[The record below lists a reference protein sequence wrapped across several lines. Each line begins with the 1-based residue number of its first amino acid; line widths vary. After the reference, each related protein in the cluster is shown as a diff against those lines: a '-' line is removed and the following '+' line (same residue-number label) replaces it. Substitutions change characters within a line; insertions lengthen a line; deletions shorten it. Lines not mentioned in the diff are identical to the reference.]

1 VVLEP
6 RDLESAVH
14 DLQPVDVDHGLGEPG
29 GGLLVNLLDGPV
41 GEQSVRG
48 LLVRNAPE
56 VVEVADDLGPRA
68 SQYSCQRSHS
78 PIGGEGCSH
87 LYPCGHVSPPHAP
100 SQTSY

>member
-6 RDLESAVH
+6 RDLEAAVH
-14 DLQPVDVDHGLGEPG
+14 DLQPVDVDHGLGKPS

-56 VVEVADDLGPRA
+56 VVEVAYDLRPRA
-68 SQYSCQRSHS
+68 S
-78 PIGGEGCSH
+78 
-87 LYPCGHVSPPHAP
+87 
-100 SQTSY
+100 

>member
-1 VVLEP
+1 MVLEP
-6 RDLESAVH
+6 RDLEAAVR
-14 DLQPVDVDHGLGEPG
+14 DLQPVDVNHGLGKPG

-41 GEQSVRG
+41 GKQSVRG

-56 VVEVADDLGPRA
+56 VVEVAYDLRPRA

-87 LYPCGHVSPPHAP
+87 LYPCGHVLPPHAQC
-100 SQTSY
+100 QTF